1 MFILASNADPVTHYL
16 LLRNTR
22 TGQSNMLGFGHV
34 HGDADGSLEYAV
46 RTKGLYRYLINDD
59 DDVNWA
65 TSDSVRNVRV
75 MSSGSEAMEVY
86 HNEFLTVRG
95 ETIGPELG
103 IGHFLE
109 HFSSSSNSSTPIML
123 LKSCIG
129 HRSLGW
135 DLLPPGSPRYDF
147 NGRTYAGYKD
157 SPASWPTGDPK
168 PDPIGW
174 YAGLQYDG
182 DIGNAKSV
190 LAELDKY
197 YPGASSYEV
206 AGFFWWQVS

>member
-1 MFILASNADPVTHYL
+1 MFILVSNADPATHPL
-16 LLRNTR
+16 LPRNPR

-34 HGDADGSLEYAV
+34 HGDKDGTLEYAV

-59 DDVNWA
+59 DDGKWV
-65 TSDSVRNVRV
+65 TSNSVRNVRV
-75 MSSGSEAMEVY
+75 MSSGNGAMEVY

-95 ETIGPELG
+95 DTIGPELG

-109 HFSSSSNSSTPIML
+109 HSSSSSNSSTPIML

-135 DLLPPGSPRYDF
+135 DLLPPGSPRCDF

-157 SPASWPTGDPK
+157 SPESWPTGKKK

-182 DIGNAKSV
+182 DIANAKSV